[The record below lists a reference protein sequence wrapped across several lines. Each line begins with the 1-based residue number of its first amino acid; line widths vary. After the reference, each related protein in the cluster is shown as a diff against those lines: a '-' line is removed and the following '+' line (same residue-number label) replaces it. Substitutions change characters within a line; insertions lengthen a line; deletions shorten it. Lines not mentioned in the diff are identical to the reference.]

1 MVRGKCFGR
10 NAQLGFTLL
19 ISHKD
24 TTTFA
29 LFFNWYLVAFY
40 KSMDYP
46 LLRMIFSTSF
56 LFHFQVREYFELNHG
71 INHKKEIFTTY
82 IKLSVCLDVFL
93 LHFQFEEQTHNLRC
107 LDRKC

>member
-1 MVRGKCFGR
+1 
-10 NAQLGFTLL
+10 
-19 ISHKD
+19 
-24 TTTFA
+24 
-29 LFFNWYLVAFY
+29 
-40 KSMDYP
+40 MDYP

-56 LFHFQVREYFELNHG
+56 LFHFQLREYFELNHG

-93 LHFQFEEQTHNLRC
+93 HFQFEEQTHNLRC

>member
-1 MVRGKCFGR
+1 
-10 NAQLGFTLL
+10 
-19 ISHKD
+19 
-24 TTTFA
+24 
-29 LFFNWYLVAFY
+29 
-40 KSMDYP
+40 MDYP

-56 LFHFQVREYFELNHG
+56 LFHFQLREYFELNHG